1 MTSDLLP
8 ADARSAFAADET
20 RPAAARLRSRRYRVG
35 IPVSVVVALVFLVFL
50 LLSAV
55 APQAIATRDPLAI
68 GTHILAG
75 PSAAHILGTDENGRD
90 VFSRIVFGARESL
103 LLGFGAVAL
112 SLVGGSVLGV
122 LAGLGNR
129 FVETVVMRFIDI
141 GLAFPEML
149 LALVVIAISGGGTTN
164 ALIAIGVAG
173 IPSFARLVR
182 AQTLGIRKAAYVDAA
197 RALGLTE
204 PAIVLRHILPNAL
217 RPILVLATI
226 GIGTATVAG
235 AALSFIGLGT
245 PPPAPSWGVMLST
258 ARNFLDRSWWYG
270 VFPGLAITLMVLS
283 VTVVGRWLQRRLEGR
298 RR

>member
-1 MTSDLLP
+1 MTSDLLTTEAP
-8 ADARSAFAADET
+8 SSFAAPEVST
-20 RPAAARLRSRRYRVG
+20 PATALRSRRFRVG
-35 IPVSVVVALVFLVFL
+35 VPLAVVLALAFLAFL
-50 LLSAV
+50 ALSTIV
-55 APQAIATRDPLAI
+55 PQWIATSDPLAVT
-68 GTHILAG
+68 THVLAG
-75 PSAAHILGTDENGRD
+75 PSAAHPLGTDENGRD
-90 VFSRIVFGARESL
+90 VFSRIVYGARESL
-103 LLGFGAVAL
+103 MLGFGAIAL
-112 SLVGGSVLGV
+112 SVLGGSILGI

-149 LALVVIAISGGGTTN
+149 LALVVIAISGAGTVN

-197 RALGLTE
+197 RALGLRE

-226 GIGTATVAG
+226 GVGTATIAG

-258 ARNFLDRSWWYG
+258 ARNFLGQSWWYG
-270 VFPGLAITLMVLS
+270 IFPGLAITLMVVS
-283 VTVVGRWLQRRLEGR
+283 VTVVGHWLQRRLEGR
-298 RR
+298 SR

>member
-1 MTSDLLP
+1 MTSDLLTTEAP
-8 ADARSAFAADET
+8 ASFAAPEVST
-20 RPAAARLRSRRYRVG
+20 PATALRSRRYRVG
-35 IPVSVVVALVFLVFL
+35 VPLGVVLALAFLAFL
-50 LLSAV
+50 ALSTIV
-55 APQAIATRDPLAI
+55 PQWIATSDPLAVT
-68 GTHILAG
+68 THVLAG
-75 PSAAHILGTDENGRD
+75 PSAAHPLGTDENGRD
-90 VFSRIVFGARESL
+90 VFSRIVYGARESL
-103 LLGFGAVAL
+103 MLGFGAIAL
-112 SLVGGSVLGV
+112 SVVGGSILGI

-149 LALVVIAISGGGTTN
+149 LALVVIAVSGAGTVN

-197 RALGLTE
+197 RALGLRE

-226 GIGTATVAG
+226 GVGTATIAG

-258 ARNFLDRSWWYG
+258 ARNFLGQSWWYG
-270 VFPGLAITLMVLS
+270 IFPGLAITLMVVS
-283 VTVVGRWLQRRLEGR
+283 VTVVGHWLQRRLEGR
-298 RR
+298 SR

>member
-1 MTSDLLP
+1 MTSDLLTTEVP
-8 ADARSAFAADET
+8 SSFAAPEVST
-20 RPAAARLRSRRYRVG
+20 PATVLRSRRFRVG
-35 IPVSVVVALVFLVFL
+35 VPLAVVLALAFLAFL
-50 LLSAV
+50 ALSAIV
-55 APQAIATRDPLAI
+55 PQWIATSDPLAVT
-68 GTHILAG
+68 THVLAG
-75 PSAAHILGTDENGRD
+75 PSAAHPLGTDENGRD
-90 VFSRIVFGARESL
+90 VFSRIVYGARESL
-103 LLGFGAVAL
+103 MLGFGAIAL
-112 SLVGGSVLGV
+112 SVVGGSILGI

-149 LALVVIAISGGGTTN
+149 LALVVIAVSGAGTVN

-197 RALGLTE
+197 RALGLRE

-226 GIGTATVAG
+226 GVGTATIAG

-258 ARNFLDRSWWYG
+258 ARNFLGQSWWYG
-270 VFPGLAITLMVLS
+270 IFPGLAITLMVVS
-283 VTVVGRWLQRRLEGR
+283 VTVVGHWLQRRLEGR
-298 RR
+298 SR